1 MIKSPSDKL
10 NFLEEMPKTGWEDSR
25 EASRRYIRPSRIH
38 AFSSHHTT
46 IMDRLSEFLDRNVF
60 NATVFFDGRFCGD
73 NQFSGASGLGQLHVV
88 RSGTVVMHHPDRP
101 SLHIHEPA
109 VLFYPRGLQHHLA
122 VPPGSEVNLVCANLA
137 LESEEA
143 HAPTIMLPDCLHVRL
158 ADAPL
163 LHYTLELLDNEARGR
178 LSGRRLVLNRL
189 CEILVVQ
196 LLRHAHAT
204 GQLDQAAL
212 AGLSDPGLAR
222 VLEAV
227 QRQPAQP
234 WPLDALARMAGM
246 SRSKFASQFHKEV
259 GMPPAEYI
267 AQRRMKL
274 ARQLLRQRLPVEQ
287 VAIRVGYQSQ
297 PAFSRA
303 FSARFG
309 VSPSEWLRSRPDQPG
324 S

>member
-1 MIKSPSDKL
+1 
-10 NFLEEMPKTGWEDSR
+10 
-25 EASRRYIRPSRIH
+25 
-38 AFSSHHTT
+38 
-46 IMDRLSEFLDRNVF
+46 MDRLSEFLDRNVF
-60 NATVFFDGRFCGD
+60 NATVFFDGRFCG
-73 NQFSGASGLGQLHVV
+73 NSHFPGAGALGQLHVV

-101 SLHIHEPA
+101 SIHIDEPA
-109 VLFYPRGLQHHLA
+109 VLFYPRGLQHHLV
-122 VPPGSEVNLVCANLA
+122 VPPGSEVSLVCANLA
-137 LESEEA
+137 LEGEDA
-143 HAPTIMLPDCLHVRL
+143 HAPTPMLPDCLHVRL

-163 LHYTLELLDNEARGR
+163 LHCTLELLDSEARSQHG
-178 LSGRRLVLNRL
+178 GRRLMLNRL
-189 CEILVVQ
+189 CEVLVVQ

-204 GQLDQAAL
+204 GRLEQDAL

-246 SRSKFASQFHKEV
+246 SRSKFASQFHKQV

-274 ARQLLRQRLPVEQ
+274 ARQLLRQRLPVDQ

-303 FSARFG
+303 FIARFG
-309 VSPSEWLRSRPDQPG
+309 VPPSAWLRSRPDQAG
-324 S
+324 VAA

>member
-1 MIKSPSDKL
+1 M
-10 NFLEEMPKTGWEDSR
+10 
-25 EASRRYIRPSRIH
+25 H
-38 AFSSHHTT
+38 
-46 IMDRLSEFLDRNVF
+46 RLSEFLDRNVF
-60 NATVFFDGRFCGD
+60 NATVFFDGRFCGN

-88 RSGTVVMHHPDRP
+88 RSGAVVMHHPDRP
-101 SLHIHEPA
+101 SIHVNEPA
-109 VLFYPRGLQHHLA
+109 VLFYPRGLQHHLV
-122 VPPGSEVNLVCANLA
+122 VPPGGEVNLVCANLA
-137 LESEEA
+137 LESDET
-143 HAPTIMLPDCLHVRL
+143 HASSLMLPDCLHVRL

-163 LHYTLELLDNEARGR
+163 LQCTLELLDNEARSQ
-178 LSGRRLVLNRL
+178 LSGRQLVLNRL
-189 CEILVVQ
+189 CEVLVVQ

-204 GQLDQAAL
+204 GRLEQDAL

-234 WPLDALARMAGM
+234 WPLDALAQLAGM
-246 SRSKFASQFHKEV
+246 SRSKFASHFHKEV

-309 VSPSEWLRSRPDQPG
+309 VSPSAWLRSRPEQPG
-324 S
+324 AAA

>member
-1 MIKSPSDKL
+1 
-10 NFLEEMPKTGWEDSR
+10 
-25 EASRRYIRPSRIH
+25 
-38 AFSSHHTT
+38 
-46 IMDRLSEFLDRNVF
+46 MDRLSDFLDRNVF
-60 NATVFFDGRFCGD
+60 HATVFFDGRFCGS
-73 NQFSGASGLGQLHVV
+73 NHFPGAGGVGQLHVV
-88 RSGTVVMHHPDRP
+88 RGGAVVMHHPDRP
-101 SLHIHEPA
+101 SIHVDEPA
-109 VLFYPRGLQHHLA
+109 VLFYPRGLQHQLV
-122 VPPGSEVNLVCANLA
+122 VPTGSEVSLVCANLA
-137 LESEEA
+137 LEGKDA
-143 HAPTIMLPDCLHVRL
+143 HAATPMLPDFLHVRL

-163 LHYTLELLDNEARGR
+163 MRCTLELLDSEARAQDG
-178 LSGRRLVLNRL
+178 GRRLMLNRL
-189 CEILVVQ
+189 CEVLVVQ
-196 LLRHAHAT
+196 LLRHARAT
-204 GQLDQAAL
+204 GRLEQDAL

-246 SRSKFASQFHKEV
+246 SRSKFASRFHEQV

-303 FSARFG
+303 FIARFG
-309 VSPSEWLRSRPDQPG
+309 VAPSVWLRSGPDPAG
-324 S
+324 LAA

>member
-1 MIKSPSDKL
+1 
-10 NFLEEMPKTGWEDSR
+10 
-25 EASRRYIRPSRIH
+25 
-38 AFSSHHTT
+38 
-46 IMDRLSEFLDRNVF
+46 MDRLSEFLDRNVF
-60 NATVFFDGRFCGD
+60 NATVFFDGQFCGD
-73 NQFSGASGLGQLHVV
+73 NHFPGASGLGQLHVV
-88 RSGTVVMHHPDRP
+88 RSGMVVMHHADRP
-101 SLHIHEPA
+101 SIHIDEPA
-109 VLFYPRGLQHHLA
+109 VLFYPRGLQHQLV
-122 VPPGSEVNLVCANLA
+122 VPPGSVVNLVCANLA
-137 LESEEA
+137 LESKEA
-143 HAPTIMLPDCLHVRL
+143 HPSMALLPNCLHVRL

-163 LHYTLELLDNEARGR
+163 LNCTLELLEHEARSQLG
-178 LSGRRLVLNRL
+178 GRRLVLNRL
-189 CEILVVQ
+189 CEVLVVQ

-204 GQLDQAAL
+204 GQLELDAL
-212 AGLSDPGLAR
+212 CGMSDPGLAR

-246 SRSKFASQFHKEV
+246 SRSRFASHFRNEV

-303 FSARFG
+303 FIARFG
-309 VSPSEWLRSRPDQPG
+309 VSPSAWQRSGPDQAGVPG
-324 S
+324 VTGVTA

>member
-1 MIKSPSDKL
+1 
-10 NFLEEMPKTGWEDSR
+10 
-25 EASRRYIRPSRIH
+25 
-38 AFSSHHTT
+38 
-46 IMDRLSEFLDRNVF
+46 MDRLSEFLDRNVF

-73 NQFSGASGLGQLHVV
+73 NHFSGAGGLGQLHVV
-88 RSGTVVMHHPDRP
+88 RSGTVVMHHSNRP
-101 SLHIHEPA
+101 SIHIDEPA
-109 VLFYPRGLQHHLA
+109 VLFYPRGLQHHLV
-122 VPPGSEVNLVCANLA
+122 VPPGSEVSLVCANLS
-137 LESEEA
+137 LESEED
-143 HAPTIMLPDCLHVRL
+143 HAPTAPLPDCLHVRL

-163 LHYTLELLDNEARGR
+163 LNCTLELLDNEARGQ

-189 CEILVVQ
+189 CEVLVVQ

-204 GQLDQAAL
+204 GQLELDAL
-212 AGLSDPGLAR
+212 SGLSDPGLAR

-227 QRQPAQP
+227 RRQPAQP

-246 SRSKFASQFHKEV
+246 SRSRFASHFHKEI

-274 ARQLLRQRLPVEQ
+274 AQLLLRQRLPVEQ

-303 FSARFG
+303 FIARFG
-309 VSPSEWLRSRPDQPG
+309 VSPSAWLRSRPDQPG
-324 S
+324 VAA

>member
-1 MIKSPSDKL
+1 
-10 NFLEEMPKTGWEDSR
+10 
-25 EASRRYIRPSRIH
+25 
-38 AFSSHHTT
+38 
-46 IMDRLSEFLDRNVF
+46 MDRVSEFLDRNTF

-73 NQFSGASGLGQLHVV
+73 NHFPGTSALGQLHVV
-88 RSGTVVMHHPDRP
+88 RSGTVVIHHPDRP
-101 SLHIHEPA
+101 SIHIDEPA
-109 VLFYPRGLQHHLA
+109 VLFYPRGLQHQLV

-143 HAPTIMLPDCLHVRL
+143 HTPTLMLPDCLHVRL
-158 ADAPL
+158 ADAPV
-163 LHYTLELLDNEARGR
+163 LHYTLELLDNEAQGQ

-189 CEILVVQ
+189 CEVLVVQ

-204 GQLDQAAL
+204 GRLLQDVL

-246 SRSKFASQFHKEV
+246 SRSKFASLFHKQV

-303 FSARFG
+303 FIARFG
-309 VSPSEWLRSRPDQPG
+309 VSPSAWLRSRRDQADVTA
-324 S
+324 

>member
-1 MIKSPSDKL
+1 
-10 NFLEEMPKTGWEDSR
+10 
-25 EASRRYIRPSRIH
+25 
-38 AFSSHHTT
+38 
-46 IMDRLSEFLDRNVF
+46 MDRLSEFLDKNVF

-73 NQFSGASGLGQLHVV
+73 NHFHGAGALGQLHVV
-88 RSGTVVMHHPDRP
+88 RSGAVVMHHPDRP
-101 SLHIHEPA
+101 SIHVDEPA
-109 VLFYPRGLQHHLA
+109 VLFYPRGLHHHLV
-122 VPPGSEVNLVCANLA
+122 VPPGSEVSLVCANLA
-137 LESEEA
+137 LEGEDA
-143 HAPTIMLPDCLHVRL
+143 RTPIPMLPDCLHVRL

-163 LHYTLELLDNEARGR
+163 LHCTLDLIESEARGQHG
-178 LSGRRLVLNRL
+178 GRRLMLNRL
-189 CEILVVQ
+189 CEVLVVQ

-204 GQLDQAAL
+204 GRLGQEAL
-212 AGLSDPGLAR
+212 ASLSDPGLAR

-246 SRSKFASQFHKEV
+246 SRSKFASQFRTQV

-274 ARQLLRQRLPVEQ
+274 ARRLLLQRLPVEQ

-303 FSARFG
+303 FIARFG
-309 VSPSEWLRSRPDQPG
+309 VPPSAWLRSRPDQAG
-324 S
+324 VAA